1 MQINIFGNAQ
11 SGTPYTALVN
21 AIPEAQSLGSASRSQ
36 IKGNPFGSRLPW
48 NYSVDLS
55 ISKVFFVRQKPIVAQ
70 LNALNLLNISK
81 IYNVYAYSS
90 SPSDDGY
97 LSSPQGQQRLNTEL
111 SAQSFAD
118 YYSLKN
124 NDPGNFGQPRMIS
137 LTLRTTF

>member
-1 MQINIFGNAQ
+1 
-11 SGTPYTALVN
+11 
-21 AIPEAQSLGSASRSQ
+21 
-36 IKGNPFGSRLPW
+36 
-48 NYSVDLS
+48 
-55 ISKVFFVRQKPIVAQ
+55 
-70 LNALNLLNISK
+70 NALNLLNISK